1 MMEYAIEIKNL
12 SKEYETGFLK
22 KKRVRALDDLTLN
35 VAPGQIFGFLGG
47 NGAGKTTT
55 IKTLMRLQFPT
66 EGSARILGH
75 DISDV
80 SMHSRIG
87 YCPENPYFYDY
98 LTAREVMDYLGEL
111 FGMDKA
117 SRRTKTE
124 ELLTAVGLD
133 ESDWKK
139 QLRKYSKGML
149 QRVGLAQSLINDP
162 EIVFLDEPMSGL
174 DPVGRREIRELIAGL
189 RAKGKT
195 VFMSTHIL
203 SDIEALCDEVAILRR
218 GKLAASG
225 RLDDLLMSDEASRAL
240 EINVHGVAADA
251 IREQIEF
258 IAGAS
263 IESRPNGAVIQ
274 IVDESDIDAVLNI
287 TREAGGRL
295 ASIQPVKQSLEE
307 KFVKETS

>member
-1 MMEYAIEIKNL
+1 
-12 SKEYETGFLK
+12 
-22 KKRVRALDDLTLN
+22 
-35 VAPGQIFGFLGG
+35 
-47 NGAGKTTT
+47 
-55 IKTLMRLQFPT
+55 
-66 EGSARILGH
+66 
-75 DISDV
+75 
-80 SMHSRIG
+80 
-87 YCPENPYFYDY
+87 
-98 LTAREVMDYLGEL
+98 
-111 FGMDKA
+111 
-117 SRRTKTE
+117 
-124 ELLTAVGLD
+124 
-133 ESDWKK
+133 
-139 QLRKYSKGML
+139 ML

-240 EINVHGVAADA
+240 EVNIHGVAADA

-263 IESRPNGAVIQ
+263 IEPRPNGAVIQ
-274 IVDESDIDAVLNI
+274 ILDESDIDAVLTI
-287 TREAGGRL
+287 TRESGGRL
-295 ASIQPVKQSLEE
+295 ASIHPVKQSLEE
-307 KFVKETS
+307 LFVKETS